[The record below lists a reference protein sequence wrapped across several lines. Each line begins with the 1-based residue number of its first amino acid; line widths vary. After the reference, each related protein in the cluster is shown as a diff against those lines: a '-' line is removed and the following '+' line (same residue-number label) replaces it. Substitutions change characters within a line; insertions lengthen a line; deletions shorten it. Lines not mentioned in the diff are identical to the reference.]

1 MEYGRIV
8 RRAFDITWK
17 HKVLWIFGVV
27 LAIFEGGSGSLG
39 QTSQMVQYRLGDQ
52 DLGLTALMLMLFLL
66 LALVFF
72 VVGVIVR
79 YTSYGALIHMVQ
91 GIEERQET
99 STRAGLAGGW
109 KRFLQ
114 LFALDLI
121 IGVASSLIVVV
132 VLLFLFLTGGLLS
145 VPAIL
150 AFRAGDVWVVLGIIW
165 AIVFGLLFLALLVL
179 SMLAITALVASFREM
194 AFRYCVIQSEGVSGA
209 LRAAWDLVGQRWR
222 EILPMWLLLALV
234 RIALGIV
241 VVPLFFFLVLAIGLG
256 AWVLRGAEGWWI
268 IGLIIGLP
276 LALVTFAVALLVQGF
291 GLAFQSAAW
300 TLTFRELVPQAP
312 LA

>member
-52 DLGLTALMLMLFLL
+52 DLGLMALMLMLFLL

-109 KRFLQ
+109 RRFLQ

-150 AFRAGDVWVVLGIIW
+150 AFRAGGVWVVLGIIW

-241 VVPLFFFLVLAIGLG
+241 VVPLFFFLVLAFGLG

>member
-109 KRFLQ
+109 RRFLQ